1 MKAFGRINLLLSFT
15 LLLSVIFAIS
25 GCSNFSFSFSL
36 SRELDGEYLGPL
48 ELAPSEAVMMV
59 GKKITV
65 SVSGGLEPYRYS
77 CEKGIID
84 ENGVY
89 TAPFTPYADIIMVE
103 DAYGDIAISSVR
115 VVEDLQVLPDN
126 DVVDSGGTS
135 TFYVTGGLS
144 PYTVNLTSGTSTVS
158 FDNINKIDFKAS
170 SPSAKERDTVTVTDS
185 LGNVSSAIVLV
196 VSTGALYLDPPAAT
210 MDIGDQVVLKGYFGV
225 APYIKFIITSE
236 LGTLDWTSPS
246 SSATF
251 TATDAGVTIVE
262 LTDNSFSTAQCVI
275 TVRSPDPLNLQPSSA
290 TVKIGDT
297 IQFTASGGV
306 AGYTYKVISGAGT
319 INSETGLYNAVK
331 QGNDRVQVTD
341 SQGTTV
347 TASISVKKN

>member
-1 MKAFGRINLLLSFT
+1 MKTFWRIGPLVLST
-15 LLLSVIFAIS
+15 LFLSAILVIS
-25 GCSNFSFSFSL
+25 SCSNFSFSFFL
-36 SRELDGEYLGPL
+36 SKELDGEYLGPL
-48 ELAPSEAVMMV
+48 ELAPSKAVMMI

-77 CEKGIID
+77 CEKGTID
-84 ENGVY
+84 ENGMY
-89 TAPFTPYADIIMVE
+89 TAPSTSNADIIMVE

-126 DVVDSGGTS
+126 DVVDSGGTAA
-135 TFYVTGGLS
+135 FYVTGGLA
-144 PYTVNLTSGTSTVS
+144 PYTVSLTSDTSTVS
-158 FDNINKIDFKAS
+158 FDNLKTISFKAS
-170 SPSAKERDTVTVTDS
+170 SPSVNETDTVTVTDS
-185 LGNVSSAIVLV
+185 LGNTAVVTVLV
-196 VSTGALYLDPPAAT
+196 SAGGLYIDPPAAT
-210 MDIGDQVVLKGYFGV
+210 INIGDTISLTAYNGSPLYSFS
-225 APYIKFIITSE
+225 IISGTNV
-236 LGTLDWTSPS
+236 GTLSTTSNPT
-246 SSATF
+246 TF
-251 TATDAGVTIVE
+251 TATAAGAATIQVTDSLPNTE
-262 LTDNSFSTAQCVI
+262 QSTI
-275 TVRSPDPLNLQPSSA
+275 TVRSPDPLYLQPSSA

-319 INSETGLYNAVK
+319 IDSTTGFYTAVK